1 MYADDFDAKEK
12 EKLNADGTTETSESS
27 SSSVSEKPKELLW
40 EYKESAGEESEIK
53 GPYTSEKMLQFSE
66 AGKLKGA
73 LVRKCAEGGQ
83 FYSGERIDFDLYL

>member
-12 EKLNADGTTETSESS
+12 EKLNVDGTVEKSESS
-27 SSSVSEKPKELLW
+27 SFVSEKPKELLW
-40 EYKESAGEESEIK
+40 EYKESAGEEAEIK
-53 GPYTSEKMLQFSE
+53 GPYTSEKMLEFSE
-66 AGKLKGA
+66 AGKLKGV